1 MMHWICSRANT
12 DFGPSD
18 VEAPEPLFMAL
29 DKPRDGDQNIL
40 IGDGKIVDK
49 VHEGVIA
56 VCVAVLRLR
65 GYLEC

>member
-1 MMHWICSRANT
+1 M
-12 DFGPSD
+12 
-18 VEAPEPLFMAL
+18 EAPEPLFMAL

-40 IGDGKIVDK
+40 IEDGKIVDK

>member
-1 MMHWICSRANT
+1 M
-12 DFGPSD
+12 
-18 VEAPEPLFMAL
+18 EAPEPLFMAL

-56 VCVAVLRLR
+56 VCVVVLCLR